1 MVSFWLGLYH
11 TKRKKTYNVH
21 LRTVGCGNPA
31 TNLRWFHAE
40 TMGFTKLTYSN
51 YFTLPW
57 GNSWFLSYVSLPE
70 GIAENWDFDPVW
82 GYHGDNGEGLS
93 LLSSPWLQSG
103 NSHVPWKIK
112 PDHFPT
118 KEGWSSPHAER
129 TLQKP
134 DSEECPLND
143 DGMTTAE
150 TDKGRYGM
158 IIQMARW
165 PMFCRCTM
173 LFLFWH
179 GATEDHVDGQAM
191 AKSYDFF
198 RI

>member
-1 MVSFWLGLYH
+1 MI
-11 TKRKKTYNVH
+11 
-21 LRTVGCGNPA
+21 
-31 TNLRWFHAE
+31 FH
-40 TMGFTKLTYSN
+40 
-51 YFTLPW
+51 
-57 GNSWFLSYVSLPE
+57 SYVSLPE

-165 PMFCRCTM
+165 PMFCRLHYAISLLARGHRRPRGWASHGKELR
-173 LFLFWH
+173 LF
-179 GATEDHVDGQAM
+179 
-191 AKSYDFF
+191 SYLRFTT
-198 RI
+198 IEKTTV